1 MKWKSSSIQFF
12 FLFPFFRWK
21 KKIIDPSIWVI
32 INPLIVFD
40 WYLLFRNRYHHLHSV
55 WSLTISDK
63 KRKNHYG
70 EASVDL
76 ISMKY
81 KNSAVFAV
89 GIHWSNP
96 FWQPKWVH
104 FASWKLVTDPPG
116 QTNREIDKSDITLH
130 VNIMND
136 QKVKMNGY

>member
-1 MKWKSSSIQFF
+1 MKIFIHSIFF
-12 FLFPFFRWK
+12 FVPIFSLK
-21 KKIIDPSIWVI
+21 KENNRSIHLSYHQS
-32 INPLIVFD
+32 INIFWLISS
-40 WYLLFRNRYHHLHSV
+40 FRNRYHHLHSV

-96 FWQPKWVH
+96 FWQPKWVY
-104 FASWKLVTDPPG
+104 FASWKLVTDVPG
-116 QTNREIDKSDITLH
+116 QTNRENDKSDITLH